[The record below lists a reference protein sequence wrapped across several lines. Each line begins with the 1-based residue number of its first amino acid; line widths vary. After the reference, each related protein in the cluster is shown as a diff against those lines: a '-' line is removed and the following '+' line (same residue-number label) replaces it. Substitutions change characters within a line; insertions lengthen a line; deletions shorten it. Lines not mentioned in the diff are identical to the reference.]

1 MNVSI
6 VGRSPPSV
14 IQSERIATAGLF
26 PVVAGAEHST
36 LSLCG
41 ESSSLGIGRTR
52 SRGNIVS
59 KLPKDAGPQ
68 TLAVHAGE
76 APDEVTGA
84 SSPSI
89 VMSTTFTTKDA
100 EAFSIKDFD
109 ESDMPYIY
117 TRWGNPTVNQ
127 LQDKLRVLEGAES
140 CLAFGSGMAAT
151 SALLLGYL
159 SPGDHLIVSD
169 VQYAGSAE
177 LVRHTLPR
185 FGIDVTPVDTSDVN
199 HVEAAIRDNTRLIFI
214 ETPINP
220 IIRLADIEAIAEIC
234 KAHGVRLAVDSTFAS
249 PVVTRPIELGA
260 DFVIHSLTKYVGGH
274 GDALGGALLGPGDV
288 MMALNEEA
296 LVHYGG
302 VISPFNA
309 WLIMRGMATLPIRM
323 QAHSANAMQVAE
335 FLEAHP
341 AVRRVNYPG
350 LPSHPQYEIA
360 LRQMSCFSGML
371 SFQVEDG
378 PAVARKMIDE
388 LRVIHY
394 AVSLGHHRSLVY
406 WIGTDQIMESSYHL
420 EGEQLEGFRAYA
432 GNGVMRLSVGLED
445 ADDLCRDLDRVLSG

>member
-1 MNVSI
+1 M
-6 VGRSPPSV
+6 
-14 IQSERIATAGLF
+14 
-26 PVVAGAEHST
+26 
-36 LSLCG
+36 
-41 ESSSLGIGRTR
+41 
-52 SRGNIVS
+52 S

-309 WLIMRGMATLPIRM
+309 WLIMRGIATLPIRM